1 MKSLSGV
8 MLGLALVAAIV
19 WAQAQDDDFERFQRE
34 EAAGFQEYTER
45 MEAELQAFVEA
56 ERRAFETF
64 RQQVEQT
71 WGDFLGPTE
80 KDWVEYGDR
89 LESRSQVD
97 FERGEVRVEVL
108 VDADGERVQT
118 ELQQAVTRVV
128 TDLGSTADY
137 PVELPDGR
145 VDPPAPLGDRPV
157 LEGQVATQDG
167 TPVEAENAPD
177 FAREVV
183 QEGKIRTEKVTGAD
197 GQQRLKAVVV
207 FPLIPDHLRERAL
220 RYRETVEAQA
230 RRFGLEPSLVFAVIH
245 TESHFNP
252 KARSS
257 APAYGLM
264 QLVPTSG
271 GREAYRYLY
280 QEDKVLPPSYFYVPA
295 QNIELGCAYLE
306 YLRRRVFRR
315 LEDDQKALYCM
326 VAAYNTGAGNVSRA
340 FTGKRVVGPA
350 IVEIEKLPAD
360 RLYGHLRRHLP
371 YEETRN
377 YLEKVIE
384 RMALYRQLLWVGGA
398 LPRGRPLP
406 RLCVVLPEHWE
417 NDR

>member
-1 MKSLSGV
+1 MKQISGV
-8 MLGLALVAAIV
+8 MLSLALVAAII
-19 WAQAQDDDFERFQRE
+19 WAQAQAQTQAQTQAEVQSQFLAQILGQAQAQDNSF
-34 EAAGFQEYTER
+34 AGFQQEESAALQDYTER
-45 MEAELQAFVEA
+45 MEAEFRAFVEA
-56 ERRAFETF
+56 ERRAYEYF
-64 RQQVEQT
+64 RQQVEQK
-71 WGDFLGPTE
+71 WGDFLEPTA
-80 KDWVEYGDR
+80 KDWVEYGDQ
-89 LESRSQVD
+89 LASRSQVD

-108 VDADGERVQT
+108 VDADGEQVQA
-118 ELQQAVTRVV
+118 ELQQAVANVV
-128 TDLGSTADY
+128 TDRGTSADY
-137 PVELPDGR
+137 AIELPDGR

-157 LEGQVATQDG
+157 LEGQVATRDG
-167 TPVEAENAPD
+167 TPVDATNAPN

-183 QEGKIRTEKVTGAD
+183 QEGRVHTQTVTGAD

-207 FPLIPDHLRERAL
+207 FPLIPDHLRVRAL
-220 RYRETVEAQA
+220 RYRETVETQA
-230 RRFGLEPSLVFAVIH
+230 RRFELEPRLVFAVMH

-252 KARSS
+252 KARSP

-280 QEDKVLPPSYFYVPA
+280 KEDKVLPPSYFYVPS
-295 QNIELGCAYLE
+295 QNIELGCAYLD
-306 YLRRRVFRR
+306 YLRRRVFRQ

-350 IVEIEKLPAD
+350 IVEIRKLPAD

-377 YLEKVIE
+377 YLAKVIE
-384 RMALYRQLLWVGGA
+384 RMELYG
-398 LPRGRPLP
+398 P
-406 RLCVVLPEHWE
+406 
-417 NDR
+417 